1 VEQAGI
7 AIRVGGKIVGRPGFL
22 GLEDDPEIPQ
32 KLLKKLYGEVE
43 ADGLEDSDSVTA
55 DWGAVIENSMAYQAM
70 KSVIQTH
77 LKNAVEKVFK
87 REVTLQ
93 RARLQQQIDRRLAVM
108 PEYRRQFAQKALD
121 KVMKRFFGEQDEKV
135 EIIVSVV
142 LDAFEKDDYWQV
154 IKQIEQSRDSDIESF
169 VSALED
175 FGLLDMALMANQA
188 QNRLKLLDSLEDLI
202 RKPNTLKWLFIK
214 S

>member
-1 VEQAGI
+1 
-7 AIRVGGKIVGRPGFL
+7 
-22 GLEDDPEIPQ
+22 
-32 KLLKKLYGEVE
+32 
-43 ADGLEDSDSVTA
+43 
-55 DWGAVIENSMAYQAM
+55 
-70 KSVIQTH
+70 
-77 LKNAVEKVFK
+77 
-87 REVTLQ
+87 
-93 RARLQQQIDRRLAVM
+93 M